1 MWKELT
7 NIWRAEDLS
16 KQAWDQSCEMLELS
30 RNIFSQSIIYLRE
43 AQDIETLNKLKKR
56 ENIITNK

>member
-7 NIWRAEDLS
+7 NIWRANDLS
-16 KQAWDQSCEMLELS
+16 KQAWDQCCEMLELS

-43 AQDIETLNKLKKR
+43 AQVIETLK
-56 ENIITNK
+56 